1 MVEAQSGLTR
11 FDGDTGFARD
21 RSYDEILVTE
31 KLNAGVETSAWVF
44 GVPSVRGIPP
54 RLVTPKGFF

>member
-1 MVEAQSGLTR
+1 MVEAQSALTR

-44 GVPSVRGIPP
+44 GMVPSARGIPA
-54 RLVTPKGFF
+54 LVTLRGFF